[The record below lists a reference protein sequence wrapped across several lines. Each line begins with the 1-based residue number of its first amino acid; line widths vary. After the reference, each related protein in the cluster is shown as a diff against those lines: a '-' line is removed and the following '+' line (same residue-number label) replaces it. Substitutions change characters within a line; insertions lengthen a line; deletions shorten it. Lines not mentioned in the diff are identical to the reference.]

1 MLGGADTSSVLPGDF
16 ILPSDLS
23 TQPSFSITFES
34 LDLFSTAE
42 SVHSSSFV
50 EPTPLSDADS
60 EAANIQ
66 TYSAMMRF
74 TSLAEGEEKKEI
86 NVSLTHDVYFVT
98 AHPCIPS
105 HHAEILKA
113 PGSPSFRAQ
122 SPSSVSSPSSSTSV
136 SPPKFSGK
144 TFLNSCTFLN
154 FFHQT
159 NLAKKTETGHPLHKA
174 YTYTK
179 TPLLTILSLPST
191 TPFSALL
198 SPPHPSSPTP
208 DSPPYL
214 TDSTTH
220 TTSSTIPKVLVI
232 DCTDSSMLHF
242 PVVAGIGGSETETSS
257 MGSADGV
264 AIGSSKF
271 GDGEKHRRKRGS
283 DLEMLARAV
292 CAERGWNALI
302 SRRGRGC
309 LACAIREAGS
319 LGWRVVVRVA

>member
-113 PGSPSFRAQ
+113 PTSPSFRAQ

-144 TFLNSCTFLN
+144 TVFNSCTFLN
-154 FFHQT
+154 FFHQI
-159 NLAKKTETGHPLHKA
+159 NLANKTETGHPLHKA

-179 TPLLTILSLPST
+179 TPLLTLLSLPST
-191 TPFSALL
+191 TTFSALL

-264 AIGSSKF
+264 ASGSSKF

-283 DLEMLARAV
+283 DLEMLARAL

>member
-113 PGSPSFRAQ
+113 PTSPSFRAQ

-144 TFLNSCTFLN
+144 TVFNSCTFLN
-154 FFHQT
+154 FFHQI
-159 NLAKKTETGHPLHKA
+159 NLANKTETGHPLHKA

-179 TPLLTILSLPST
+179 TPLLTLLSLPST
-191 TPFSALL
+191 TTFSALL

-264 AIGSSKF
+264 ASGSSKF

-292 CAERGWNALI
+292 CAERGWNALV